1 MNKKIIIIVVVALI
15 AAGGAYKTV
24 LAKPAKPAPKPK
36 VTGVVYLLQK
46 EFLVNLAD
54 GRFAKLSVGLVL
66 EEAPEAAGGHEGG
79 AAPPEGYGAEPQ
91 EAIIRDLITDVL
103 TDAHQDDLVDREG
116 RERLKEKILKAIKK
130 KTDVHAEDV
139 IFPDVTVQ

>member
-1 MNKKIIIIVVVALI
+1 MNKKILIVVVVALL

-66 EEAPEAAGGHEGG
+66 DEAPEAAGGHEA
-79 AAPPEGYGAEPQ
+79 AAPPEGYGPLAQ
-91 EAIIRDLITDVL
+91 EAIVRDIITDTL
-103 TDAHQDDLVDREG
+103 TQARQGDVVDREG
-116 RERLKEKILKAIKK
+116 REQLKDKILKAIKK
-130 KTDVHAEDV
+130 KTDVKVEDV

>member
-1 MNKKIIIIVVVALI
+1 MNKKIIVIVVVALL

-24 LAKPAKPAPKPK
+24 LAKPAAPAPKPK
-36 VTGVVYLLQK
+36 VTGTVYLLQK

-54 GRFAKLSVGLVL
+54 SRYAKLTVGLIL
-66 EEAPEAAGGHEGG
+66 KHAPEAAGGHEA

-91 EAIIRDLITDVL
+91 EAIVRDIITDQL
-103 TDAHQDDLVDREG
+103 TDAKQTDLVDRAG
-116 RERLKEKILKAIKK
+116 RQQLKEKILKAIKK
-130 KTDVHAEDV
+130 KTDVEIEDV

>member
-1 MNKKIIIIVVVALI
+1 MNKKILIVVVVALL

-66 EEAPEAAGGHEGG
+66 DEAPEAAGGHET
-79 AAPPEGYGAEPQ
+79 AAPPEGYGPLAQ
-91 EAIIRDLITDVL
+91 EAIVRDIITDTL
-103 TDAHQDDLVDREG
+103 TQARQGDVVDREG
-116 RERLKEKILKAIKK
+116 REQLKDKILKAIKK
-130 KTDVHAEDV
+130 KTDVDVEDV

>member
-1 MNKKIIIIVVVALI
+1 MNKKIIIIVVVALV

-24 LAKPAKPAPKPK
+24 LAKPSKPAPKPK
-36 VTGVVYLLQK
+36 VEGVVYLLQK

-54 GRFAKLSVGLVL
+54 GRFAKLSVGLVVPH
-66 EEAPEAAGGHEGG
+66 APVAAGGHG
-79 AAPPEGYGAEPQ
+79 APVPPEGYGAEPQ
-91 EAIIRDLITDVL
+91 EAIVRDIITDVL
-103 TDAHQDDLVDREG
+103 TDSSQTDLVDREG

-130 KTDVHAEDV
+130 KTDVHVEEV

>member
-1 MNKKIIIIVVVALI
+1 MNKKIIIIVVVALV

-36 VTGVVYLLQK
+36 VEGVVYLLQK

-66 EEAPEAAGGHEGG
+66 EHAPEAAGGHEA

-91 EAIIRDLITDVL
+91 EAIVRDIITDQL
-103 TDAHQDDLVDREG
+103 TDARQTDLVDREG
-116 RERLKEKILKAIKK
+116 REQLKEKILKAIKK
-130 KTDVHAEDV
+130 KTDVHIEDV